1 MDAID
6 FINSMKYHLGHNAKE
21 VKESDLILSIFGVY
35 PDREFHLFQ
44 QLNRDCRNYRFD
56 LNTVCF
62 PAQSYKLFFDTYLM
76 ERSKMDIRTNQP
88 KPISFPPSVHALYSQ
103 FLISSVK
110 ERGVMSATPFE
121 YYLIH
126 FLFFIWKL
134 QINPISCV
142 QKTSEGT
149 VEYSPAVV
157 QLFLHYM
164 HYLVDPENP
173 SKPSILDSHRGS
185 VASSLRPD
193 CFFLSAIA
201 EMWLCRDAT
210 IPNDLELFLHDC
222 NTFSVLVG
230 VIQKMWCN

>member
-1 MDAID
+1 MNSTKY
-6 FINSMKYHLGHNAKE
+6 FIGHNPKE

-35 PDREFHLFQ
+35 PEREFHLFQ
-44 QLNRDCRNYRFD
+44 QLNRDCHNYRFD

-76 ERSKMDIRTNQP
+76 ERSKMDVRTNQPKPKP

-110 ERGVMSATPFE
+110 ERGVMAATPFE

-134 QINPISCV
+134 QINPISDV

-173 SKPSILDSHRGS
+173 SKPSILDSHRGI

-193 CFFLSAIA
+193 CFFLSAVA

-222 NTFSVLVG
+222 NTFSVLVSG
-230 VIQKMWCN
+230 